1 MDRFQHTRQPDW
13 EWWSELWP
21 DPKTVLTQLGIEA
34 DEALAD
40 IGSGNGYFTLPAA
53 KLVAPASVYA
63 VDIDAD
69 LLAELREDAEQAGRS
84 NIQCITGDARELE
97 SLLPEPVDVVL
108 IANTFHGVEEPA
120 TFAQQAYQSLTS
132 DGRLI
137 IVNWHDQP
145 KEETPVAGTP
155 RGPPTELRMTPEQTE
170 EQLST
175 TPFTTTQLVD
185 LPPYHYALLCER

>member
-1 MDRFQHTRQPDW
+1 MDRFRNTRQPDW

-21 DPKTVLTQLGIEA
+21 DPQRILEKLGIEA
-34 DEALAD
+34 DASLAD
-40 IGSGNGYFTLPAA
+40 IGSGNGYFTFPAA
-53 KLVAPASVYA
+53 EIVAPASVYA

-97 SLLPEPVDVVL
+97 SLLPEPVDIVL

-120 TFAQQAYQSLTS
+120 TFAQQASQSLTP

-137 IVNWHDQP
+137 IVNWHDCP

-170 EQLST
+170 EQLSP
-175 TPFTTTQLVD
+175 TPFTTT
-185 LPPYHYALLCER
+185 